1 MPMGMTDSTIHRLGV
16 VCCHISVGFL
26 LFILLGGQCE
36 GLELRIGNSRS
47 ALCYVV
53 YRFFLIRLFFRQ
65 SSGGESGKLLN

>member
-1 MPMGMTDSTIHRLGV
+1 MGMTHSTIHRSGCTVSSYQRRFPV
-16 VCCHISVGFL
+16 VY
-26 LFILLGGQCE
+26 LLGGQCE

>member
-1 MPMGMTDSTIHRLGV
+1 MPMGMTYSTIHRLGV
-16 VCCHISVGFL
+16 LCSHISVGFL

-36 GLELRIGNSRS
+36 GLELRISNSRS

-53 YRFFLIRLFFRQ
+53 YRFFLIRLFFKQ